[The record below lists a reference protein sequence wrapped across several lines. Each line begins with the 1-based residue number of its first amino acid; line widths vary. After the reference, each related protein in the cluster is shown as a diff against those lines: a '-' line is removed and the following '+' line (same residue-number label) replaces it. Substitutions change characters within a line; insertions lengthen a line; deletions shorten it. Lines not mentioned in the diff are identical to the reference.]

1 MLLGAAKLLKDMD
14 LPGTV
19 PETGGRFG
27 DALGQLVGF
36 IWFYMVLYVFFCF
49 YGGYKRTS

>member
-19 PETGGRFG
+19 PFPRRETMAETMA
-27 DALGQLVGF
+27 DL
-36 IWFYMVLYVFFCF
+36 
-49 YGGYKRTS
+49 